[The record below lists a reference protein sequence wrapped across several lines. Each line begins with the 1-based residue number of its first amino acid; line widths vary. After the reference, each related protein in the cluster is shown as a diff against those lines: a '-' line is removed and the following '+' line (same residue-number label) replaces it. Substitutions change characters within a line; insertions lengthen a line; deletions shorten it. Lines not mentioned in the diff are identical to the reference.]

1 MTDNESGLKTSFSF
15 LHLVGP
21 LLSPEV
27 LEREEGV
34 TDLVIHLDVSLKVG
48 LLLVDQVLW
57 ELLHWAGDS
66 VEQMSRPSNGTG
78 DSWQVSDHRRV
89 ALHLDILVLNVF
101 DLETVVLEKNGILG
115 VETRFQVLSVED
127 SLELS

>member
-15 LHLVGP
+15 LNLVGP

-27 LEREEGV
+27 LEGEEGI

-66 VEQMSRPSNGTG
+66 VEQMSRPSNGTR
-78 DSWQVSDHRRV
+78 DSWQVSHCWWSGLVLEVLVLDV
-89 ALHLDILVLNVF
+89 LDIVS
-101 DLETVVLEKNGILG
+101 VVLEEN
-115 VETRFQVLSVED
+115 
-127 SLELS
+127 